1 VVRAAAVLA
10 GPLVSNLRYVLLAVL
25 ALAAAAILAVALVT
39 RSEHPSTA
47 AALPN
52 GKLLAASA
60 DLFPQS
66 LLFGQPVHVRIDAV
80 VDHRKLDP
88 RRVRLDA
95 NWSPYT
101 PLAPMTESSVDVGN
115 YTRLHWQVDLHCL
128 DLPCAPQIGS
138 AVRNV
143 FQPTTVHYVGHVTG
157 SAPSVTVT
165 WPSVIAWS
173 RLDAIDQERK
183 AVVRKTGTIVA
194 RQIAAFVPPWHV
206 DTTVAAVS
214 YRIGPSALFWAALA
228 GALVLML
235 GAALCL
241 RPWLP
246 AGTWLRR
253 PRELTKVERALAAVE
268 RARGKPVE
276 ERKALELLAAELR
289 SSGEPRLAWTATE
302 LAWSPAVPEPERTS
316 ALADDVRRE
325 LVGRTNGHRA

>member
-1 VVRAAAVLA
+1 MSR
-10 GPLVSNLRYVLLAVL
+10 LRYVLLA
-25 ALAAAAILAVALVT
+25 AFGIAAAAIVAVALLT
-39 RSEHPSTA
+39 RSEQPSAA
-47 AALPN
+47 AALPS

-66 LLFGQPVHVRIDAV
+66 FLFGQPVHVRIDAV

-101 PLAPMTESSVDVGN
+101 PVRPMTTSSVDVGN
-115 YTRLHWQVDLHCL
+115 YTRLSWQLDLHCL
-128 DLPCAPQIGS
+128 DLQCVPRVGS

-143 FQPTTVHYVGHVTG
+143 FQPTTVHYVGRVNGTA
-157 SAPSVTVT
+157 SPSVTVT
-165 WPSVIAWS
+165 WPNVIAWS

-183 AVVRKTGTIVA
+183 AVVRKTGTVVG
-194 RQIAAFVPPWHV
+194 RQIAAYAPPWHV
-206 DTTVAAVS
+206 NTSLATVS
-214 YRIGPSALFWAALA
+214 YGVDPSALFWGALA
-228 GALVLML
+228 GALVLVA

-246 AGTWLRR
+246 AGAWLRR
-253 PRELTKVERALAAVE
+253 SPPLSNVERALVAVE

-289 SSGEPRLAWTATE
+289 TSGESRLAWTATE
-302 LAWSPAVPEPERTS
+302 LAWSPATPEAERTD

-325 LVGRTNGHRA
+325 LTGRTNGHRA